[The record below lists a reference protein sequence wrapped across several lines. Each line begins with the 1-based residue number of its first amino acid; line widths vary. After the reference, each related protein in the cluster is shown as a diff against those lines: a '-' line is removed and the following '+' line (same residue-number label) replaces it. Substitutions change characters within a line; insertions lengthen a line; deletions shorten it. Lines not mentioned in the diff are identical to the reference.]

1 MQVQAKQDMDTSII
15 YSVKLAN
22 TLINWKQE
30 IINIIKYKINNGY
43 VEGYNNSRGVFT
55 PPLLTKNLKIF

>member
-1 MQVQAKQDMDTSII
+1 MFEVKRHATIESKTEKVIAELIQLNIKQSI
-15 YSVKLAN
+15 KLAN

-43 VEGYNNSRGVFT
+43 VEVFLHH
-55 PPLLTKNLKIF
+55 PY